1 MIILTMQESLQ
12 TTLDV
17 LKQKKEYFADN
28 GDFLQNVVYDAA
40 MKMDA
45 QLIRLLLNNDY
56 TKKRFFANVDGT
68 LVFDKVGFGWVI
80 NNTDFLPNSYTRFK
94 NKIGLAELLDIKS
107 VY

>member
-1 MIILTMQESLQ
+1 MQESLQ